1 MNEAAGGH
9 RDALYVRLDGTP
21 IAESEAA
28 QPGVILD
35 FDALGR
41 VVGVEILGV
50 LDRIDRADLRSM
62 HFEIA

>member
-1 MNEAAGGH
+1 MRVIFDEQN
-9 RDALYVRLDGTP
+9 DALYVRLDGTP

-41 VVGVEILGV
+41 VVGIEILGV

>member
-1 MNEAAGGH
+1 MRVIFDEQN
-9 RDALYVRLDGTP
+9 DALYVRLDGTP

-41 VVGVEILGV
+41 VVGIEMLGV

>member
-1 MNEAAGGH
+1 MKVIFDEQN
-9 RDALYVRLDGTP
+9 DALYVRLDHTP

-35 FDALGR
+35 FDELGR
-41 VVGVEILGV
+41 VVGIEILGV